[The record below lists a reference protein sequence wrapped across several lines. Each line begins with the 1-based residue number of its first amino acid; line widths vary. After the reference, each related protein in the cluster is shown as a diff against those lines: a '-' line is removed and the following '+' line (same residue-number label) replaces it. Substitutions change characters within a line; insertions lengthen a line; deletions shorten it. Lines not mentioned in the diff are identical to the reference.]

1 MTPGRFPHT
10 ELLALGRFLR
20 DGGYRFTSVTPDTH
34 ESFLQRAPR
43 RAGDARAVLGWN
55 MPFVPSELEPRLFEL
70 MVAAQV
76 CPRVS
81 PREFRATLRCS
92 TLEDL
97 LFFHSR
103 FPTSDVDSV
112 FFGPDSYRF
121 VRALRARVTTR
132 QTYVVDIG
140 CGAGVGGIALARAVG
155 IDRLLLTDV
164 NPAALHLAAVNA
176 ELNDVRAE
184 LVLSDVLTE
193 VKGSPELVIANPP
206 YLADPAKR
214 LYRDGG
220 GSFGSELSVRI
231 AREASAR
238 LSENGGRLLLYSG
251 AAVVDGRDQ
260 LRAALEPVLRQAQA
274 TFAYEEIDPDV
285 FGADLATPGYA
296 QVERI
301 AAVLLDATVPR
312 SVSVAHQSQRD

>member
-1 MTPGRFPHT
+1 MTPGRFPHD

-20 DGGYRFTSVTPDTH
+20 DSGYRFTSVTPDTH
-34 ESFLQRAPR
+34 ESFLKRAQ
-43 RAGDARAVLGWN
+43 ATAADARDALGWN
-55 MPFVPSELEPRLFEL
+55 LAFAPSRLEPRLFEL
-70 MVAAQV
+70 LVAAHA
-76 CPRVS
+76 CERVS
-81 PREFRATLRCS
+81 ANEFRATLRCS

-97 LFFHSR
+97 LFFHST
-103 FPTSDVDSV
+103 FPTGDVDSV

-132 QTYVVDIG
+132 QTYVVDVG

-164 NPAALHLAAVNA
+164 NPRALRLAAVNV

-184 LVLSDVLTE
+184 LVLSDVLAE
-193 VKGSPELVIANPP
+193 VKGSPELLIANPP
-206 YLADPAKR
+206 YLADPGKR

-220 GSFGSELSVRI
+220 DNFGSVLSVRV

-238 LSENGGRLLLYSG
+238 FSESGGRLLLYSG
-251 AAVVDGRDQ
+251 AAVVGGRDQ

-274 TFAYEEIDPDV
+274 TFDYEEIDPDV
-285 FGADLATPGYA
+285 FGSDLAAPAYRR
-296 QVERI
+296 VERI
-301 AAVLLDATVPR
+301 AAVLLDASFPR
-312 SVSVAHQSQRD
+312 SGTVAH